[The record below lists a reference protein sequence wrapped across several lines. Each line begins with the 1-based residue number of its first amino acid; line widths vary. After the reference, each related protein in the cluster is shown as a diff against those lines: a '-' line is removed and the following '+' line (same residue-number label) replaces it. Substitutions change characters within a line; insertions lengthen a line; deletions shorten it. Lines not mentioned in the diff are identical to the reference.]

1 MRKLTVRLDE
11 RDQALPGR
19 ADYLQAAPY
28 LLVDI
33 LVEGKQGVAQG
44 GDRGDGVHDLMGQD
58 PCQPYPWLD
67 LLIVQLAVDI
77 IDRDDADVFLLE
89 RHLGDTDREM
99 YRAPLVDKGDLMF
112 LAGTNVA
119 DEAL

>member
-1 MRKLTVRLDE
+1 MTRS
-11 RDQALPGR
+11 
-19 ADYLQAAPY
+19 PY
-28 LLVDI
+28 
-33 LVEGKQGVAQG
+33 
-44 GDRGDGVHDLMGQD
+44 R
-58 PCQPYPWLD
+58 
-67 LLIVQLAVDI
+67 QLAVNI

>member
-11 RDQALPGR
+11 RDQALSGR

-58 PCQPYPWLD
+58 PCQSYP
-67 LLIVQLAVDI
+67 
-77 IDRDDADVFLLE
+77 
-89 RHLGDTDREM
+89 
-99 YRAPLVDKGDLMF
+99 
-112 LAGTNVA
+112 
-119 DEAL
+119 